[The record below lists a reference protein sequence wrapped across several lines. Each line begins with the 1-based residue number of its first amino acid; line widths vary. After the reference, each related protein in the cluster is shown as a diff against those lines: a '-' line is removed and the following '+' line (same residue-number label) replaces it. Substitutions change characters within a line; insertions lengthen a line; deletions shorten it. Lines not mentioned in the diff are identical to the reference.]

1 MSAAKEKEF
10 EGGINAKLVQAINGL
25 LAEVMGDD
33 KKKGRPKKL
42 EIGETAPEPYT
53 LDQKLK
59 VLDRALK
66 LEALRLKVSE
76 DGDGVGFDE

>member
-1 MSAAKEKEF
+1 MSASK

-25 LAEVMGDD
+25 LSEVMGDD

-42 EIGETAPEPYT
+42 GIGEEPPESYT

-66 LEALRLKVSE
+66 LEALRLKVTE
-76 DGDGVGFDE
+76 DGEGSGFDD